1 MILSWRRSATI
12 NTKIENP
19 APESQYLIN
28 DIKLTNASI
37 LKF

>member
-12 NTKIENP
+12 NTKIGSP
-19 APESQYLIN
+19 APESLYLIN
-28 DIKLTNASI
+28 DIELTNASI